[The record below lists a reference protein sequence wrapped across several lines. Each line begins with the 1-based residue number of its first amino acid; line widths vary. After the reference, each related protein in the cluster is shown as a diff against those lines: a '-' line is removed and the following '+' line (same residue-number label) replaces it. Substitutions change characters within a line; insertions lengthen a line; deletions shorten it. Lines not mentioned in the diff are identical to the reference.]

1 MKTRKYD
8 KLSFGILLGLVA
20 PLIGFVIYGVFWA
33 WRFEKT
39 FSYFANDLFIG
50 IPSFRSSI
58 IALCLLFNLV
68 PFLVFLRSERYLS
81 ARGVLAAVF
90 MFVPFVV
97 YYRFY
102 I

>member
-1 MKTRKYD
+1 MKTKKYD
-8 KLSFGILLGLVA
+8 KLGFGILLGLIA
-20 PLIGFVIYGVFWA
+20 PLIGFVVYGIFWA

-39 FSYFANDLFIG
+39 FSYFVTDLFIG

-58 IALCLLFNLV
+58 IALCLMFNLI
-68 PFLVFLRSERYLS
+68 PFLILLRSERYQG